1 MSRHPEPRGRDVVG
15 FLAIFCAIGIVA
27 DVVWRDWA
35 RVSAWLSANV
45 WAVYVIVVV
54 CALAVL
60 LLAWGT
66 AVRSR
71 QP

>member
-1 MSRHPEPRGRDVVG
+1 MSRHPDPPARDIVG

-27 DVVWRDWA
+27 DLIIRDWP

-60 LLAWGT
+60 LLAWGS
-66 AVRSR
+66 AVRGR
-71 QP
+71 E